1 MSYSKSR
8 DMRIAD
14 ETLDDAK
21 DRQALMCA
29 ATGCPN
35 RWSID
40 QGNGRLCSWHDRTPA
55 NHWPQVTQE
64 QIDADADR
72 VMRQYIASTTPVP
85 RIDKLAVLAKLAE
98 MAQRMRASMPSRQ
111 WAYDMR
117 ERERAGVRLDQ
128 AQREMMHGALHGQPE
143 GEP

>member
-40 QGNGRLCSWHDRTPA
+40 QGNGRLCSWHDRAPEIQWPA
-55 NHWPQVTQE
+55 VTQE
-64 QIDADADR
+64 QLDAEADR
-72 VMRQYIASTTPVP
+72 AMRRCLPAPPTPRV
-85 RIDKLAVLAKLAE
+85 DKRALIAKLAE
-98 MAQRMRASMPSRQ
+98 VAQRMRVAS
-111 WAYDMR
+111 
-117 ERERAGVRLDQ
+117 
-128 AQREMMHGALHGQPE
+128 
-143 GEP
+143 

>member
-40 QGNGRLCSWHDRTPA
+40 QGNGRLCSWHDRAPA
-55 NHWPQVTQE
+55 SQWPAVTQE
-64 QIDADADR
+64 QLDAEGDR
-72 VMRQYIASTTPVP
+72 ARSRYLPAQPLC
-85 RIDKLAVLAKLAE
+85 LALTSWPCLQSW
-98 MAQRMRASMPSRQ
+98 QRWRSACAPPC
-111 WAYDMR
+111 
-117 ERERAGVRLDQ
+117 RAGNGPMTCESRS
-128 AQREMMHGALHGQPE
+128 AQGSGWIRRSVT
-143 GEP
+143 

>member
-40 QGNGRLCSWHDRTPA
+40 QGNGRLCSWHDRAPA
-55 NHWPQVTQE
+55 SQWPAVTQE
-64 QIDADADR
+64 QLDAEGDR
-72 VMRQYIASTTPVP
+72 ARSRYLPAPPVP
-85 RIDKLAVLAKLAE
+85 RVDKRDVLQKLAE
-98 MAQRMRASMPSRQ
+98 FSQRMRTSVPSRQ